1 MASPSDAF
9 MPHDHFIPFEL
20 ERWQST
26 WENQVRVNLS
36 ESGVHPLS
44 VAELLALA
52 DTPAEELLSQRLVYN
67 QSDGTIELREAVAAR
82 YAGTAADHVTITV
95 GSSEANFVVCW
106 TLIRP
111 GDRVVVVTPT
121 YMQTHGLAQNFGAH
135 VEELWLHSDRGWQ
148 LDPDEIVR
156 TVTPDTRLV
165 VVTNPNN
172 PSGQVLSN
180 EGREALLERVR
191 DTGAWLLAD
200 EVYQGA
206 ELGGVETPSFWGS
219 YDRAI
224 VVNGL
229 SKAYGLPGL
238 RIGWIVSS
246 PEMKA
251 SFFERHDYTVIGPS
265 SVSDL
270 LARKALAVRDRILAR
285 TRGILQTNWTVL
297 ERWLGGFD
305 GLFRW
310 CAPACGA
317 ICLTRYN
324 HPTVGL
330 ELAERVRTEVSVL
343 LEPGEHF
350 GLPGHLRMGYG
361 NETSE
366 LEKALELLTP
376 TFRAMAG

>member
-1 MASPSDAF
+1 

-26 WENQVRVNLS
+26 WENRVRVNLS

-44 VAELLALA
+44 IADLLALA
-52 DTPAEELLSQRLVYN
+52 DTPADSLLQQRLVYN
-67 QSDGTIELREAVAAR
+67 QSDGTNELREAIAAH
-82 YAGTAADHVTITV
+82 YDGATPHHITVTV
-95 GSSEANFVVCW
+95 GSSEANFIVCW

-111 GDRVVVVTPT
+111 GDRVVIVTPT
-121 YMQTHGLAQNFGAH
+121 YMQTHGLAQNFGAQ
-135 VEELWLHSDRGWQ
+135 VEELWLRSERGWQ
-148 LDPDEIVR
+148 LDPEEIVR
-156 TVTPDTRLV
+156 AVTPDTRLV

-172 PSGQVLSN
+172 PSGQVLS
-180 EGREALLERVR
+180 EDGREALLGRVR
-191 DTGAWLLAD
+191 AAGAWLLAD

-251 SFFERHDYTVIGPS
+251 SVFQRHDYTVIGPS
-265 SVSDL
+265 SVSDF
-270 LARKALAVRDRILAR
+270 LARQALSVRDRILER
-285 TRGILQTNWTVL
+285 TRGILRANWAVL

-305 GLFRW
+305 GLFNWR
-310 CAPACGA
+310 APACGA

-324 HPTVGL
+324 HTVAGL
-330 ELAERVRTEVSVL
+330 DLAEKVRTDVSVL

-350 GLPGHLRMGYG
+350 GLPGHLRLGYG
-361 NETSE
+361 NKTSE
-366 LEKALELLTP
+366 LEEALELLTP
-376 TFRAMAG
+376 TFRAMVQ